1 MKALLVMGLLTITTS
16 AFSAV
21 VKSYDADHACTLY
34 RVTTENPGEK
44 IKMNANESVVFAKG
58 VYGLTFQDMEINFD
72 NRDVKVQVTIN
83 VVMGL
88 NKSLVTPKSTISS
101 ENTEF
106 TTLVN
111 QLNRKLNSLEKVCLS
126 SDNRV
131 VFAKQFENK
140 N

>member
-1 MKALLVMGLLTITTS
+1 MKALLVMGLLSLTTS

-34 RVTTENPGEK
+34 RVTTEDPGTK
-44 IKMNANESVVFAKG
+44 IKMAANETVVFSKA
-58 VYGLTFQDMEINFD
+58 VYGLTFQNMEINFD
-72 NRDVKVQVTIN
+72 NRDVKVQVTMN

-88 NKSLVTPKSTISS
+88 NKPLVTPKSTISPDNS
-101 ENTEF
+101 EF

-111 QLNRKLNSLEKVCLS
+111 HLNRKLNSLEKVCLS
-126 SDNRV
+126 TDNKV
-131 VFAKQFENK
+131 VFAKQFEN